1 MDKTGK
7 KRQGT
12 QMDDIEKLF
21 CDDTEHRDTCLTHTW
36 GHFVDLDKH
45 KHGRIVQTAVG
56 NKKDDMEDEDR
67 QMVIC
72 GLPMTV
78 RLAME
83 GIPLASALIWQVS
96 SRVTSFI
103 SRTCFFPSTWV
114 TTVLLGWILTSF
126 LYQVTGMFS
135 WESSSSNRA
144 VLPSFTVWS
153 FIGEINLSLIPKIVL
168 VKHIHIT

>member
-1 MDKTGK
+1 M
-7 KRQGT
+7 
-12 QMDDIEKLF
+12 
-21 CDDTEHRDTCLTHTW
+21 
-36 GHFVDLDKH
+36 DLDKH

-103 SRTCFFPSTWV
+103 SRTCFFPST
-114 TTVLLGWILTSF
+114 
-126 LYQVTGMFS
+126 
-135 WESSSSNRA
+135 
-144 VLPSFTVWS
+144 
-153 FIGEINLSLIPKIVL
+153 
-168 VKHIHIT
+168 